1 VRCYSVP
8 RYRFNIRDHDDF
20 DDEDGMILPDDGTA
34 REHAIQI
41 MDELQKADAAG
52 WVDHIMEVS
61 REGSVVWRIPFSR
74 PSLPT

>member
-1 VRCYSVP
+1 MRCYSVP
-8 RYRFNIRDHDDF
+8 RCRFNIRDHDDF

-52 WVDHIMEVS
+52 WVDHIMKVS
-61 REGSVVWRIPFSR
+61 REGSVWRIPFSR

>member
-1 VRCYSVP
+1 
-8 RYRFNIRDHDDF
+8 
-20 DDEDGMILPDDGTA
+20 
-34 REHAIQI
+34 